1 MIRTDVLRAKT
12 LRSEILYLSDLK
24 TARQYAETEAKK
36 RADLDQSTKNLWS
49 ELSRVG
55 SALRTSGAQTD
66 SPKVSPEY
74 GKVASTK
81 LQRLQQSQEKMVIAR
96 RSHKEATA
104 DLSSQMARACSSR
117 ERITLLEKMIAKS
130 EIQAKNRAES
140 NVSDELSELIATN
153 RAVRSLR
160 IGGSECNSS
169 NNSPQCTLVGTSTNK
184 SETRLGELPTRIDPS
199 PRIDTVGFSNVA
211 DLPTLSIKCSLG
223 PQAPLSLSIAK
234 GKTGDLKVV
243 IEQGSI
249 RPTLG
254 AKGESELLKA
264 RLSALGL
271 KIGSIEWA
279 RSDSDGPKKGRAKR
293 TVLEDGE
300 QDEIAIS

>member
-55 SALRTSGAQTD
+55 SALQTSGAQTD
-66 SPKVSPEY
+66 SPKISHEY
-74 GKVASTK
+74 GKIVSTE
-81 LQRLQQSQEKMVIAR
+81 LQRLQQAQEKMVIAR

-104 DLSSQMARACSSR
+104 DLSSQMARASSSR

-130 EIQAKNRAES
+130 EIQAKTRAES

-160 IGGSECNSS
+160 IVGGESNSL

-184 SETRLGELPTRIDPS
+184 SETRPGELPTRIDPS
-199 PRIDTVGFSNVA
+199 PRIERVGFSNVA
-211 DLPTLSIKCSLG
+211 DLPMLSIKCSLG
-223 PQAPLSLSIAK
+223 HQAPLSLSIAK
-234 GKTGDLKVV
+234 DRTGDLKVV
-243 IEQGSI
+243 IEQGFI

-300 QDEIAIS
+300 QDEIAVS